1 RRRSSAPGR
10 PCWWTGRA
18 RTPRSPSRVAP
29 PARRPR
35 STAWCCSATGVSRRG
50 ASPMSTSS
58 RWTAT
63 SSSPNRPLGVLD
75 RLAFVVAS
83 VFGAGYSPVASGTVG
98 SLVTAVAIWLLPLP
112 PFRIAVTPLRIA
124 VALVVVILLGIWAG
138 SRVERVLGRKDPGVI
153 VIDEV
158 AGMLL
163 SVVLLPLSIPVL
175 VTAFLLFRLFD
186 IWKPVPARE
195 SQALTGGM
203 GVMVDDLIAGLYTL
217 VLVMGAR
224 ALFGVPA

>member
-1 RRRSSAPGR
+1 
-10 PCWWTGRA
+10 
-18 RTPRSPSRVAP
+18 
-29 PARRPR
+29 
-35 STAWCCSATGVSRRG
+35 
-50 ASPMSTSS
+50 
-58 RWTAT
+58 
-63 SSSPNRPLGVLD
+63 
-75 RLAFVVAS
+75 VVAS
-83 VFGAGYSPVASGTVG
+83 VFGAGYAPVASGTVG
-98 SLVTAVAIWLLPLP
+98 SLVTAIAIWLLPLP
-112 PFRIAVTPLRIA
+112 PLRVAVTPLRIA
-124 VALVVVILLGIWAG
+124 VALAVVILLGIWAG

-186 IWKPVPARE
+186 IWKPFPARE

>member
-1 RRRSSAPGR
+1 
-10 PCWWTGRA
+10 
-18 RTPRSPSRVAP
+18 
-29 PARRPR
+29 
-35 STAWCCSATGVSRRG
+35 
-50 ASPMSTSS
+50 M
-58 RWTAT
+58 
-63 SSSPNRPLGVLD
+63 L
-75 RLAFVVAS
+75 AS

-98 SLVTAVAIWLLPLP
+98 SLVTAVAIWLLPL
-112 PFRIAVTPLRIA
+112 TPLRIA
-124 VALVVVILLGIWAG
+124 VALAVVTPLGIWAG
-138 SRVERVLGRKDPGVI
+138 SRVERALGRKDPGVI

-163 SVVLLPLSIPVL
+163 SVVLLPRSIPGL

-186 IWKPVPARE
+186 IWKPFPARE
-195 SQALTGGM
+195 SQALTGGV